1 MLELVIDVDGA
12 PANILWWM
20 NRSKSLLPEFGCWF
34 GLSIEFDD
42 RTREGRP

>member
-1 MLELVIDVDGA
+1 MLELVIDVDGT

-20 NRSKSLLPEFGCWF
+20 NRSK
-34 GLSIEFDD
+34 DD